1 MDSTEQKPK
10 RPIVNAACPY
20 CGNSV
25 KFYMPLKPGV
35 LSFTC
40 PAAGCGKQFRVQVTE
55 AMLLQAN
62 PAAPKPQQPNP
73 QPQQPQP
80 YQQQPQPQPQAQ
92 QPQAHPKQ
100 QVHTQ
105 AQQVQSQ
112 LQQVQP
118 KVQQAQA
125 QPQQQV
131 QAQQAQAQQQK
142 RSIKPT
148 DSIENWTAEGK
159 SGGRIAKVVVTRTK
173 MLFMKERKE
182 YDLKIG
188 VNVIGRADAMSPS
201 DIMIEDDMTVSRRS
215 VSITVEASG
224 GSYRYWF
231 EVLKSTNPVLVN
243 GKRHAVGESFVVEP
257 GTKFVLGRTKLSI
270 EL

>member
-62 PAAPKPQQPNP
+62 PAATKPQQPKP

-105 AQQVQSQ
+105 AQQ
-112 LQQVQP
+112 
-118 KVQQAQA
+118 AQA
-125 QPQQQV
+125 QSQQQV
-131 QAQQAQAQQQK
+131 QSQQAQAQQQK

-148 DSIENWTAEGK
+148 EGIENWTAEGK
-159 SGGRIAKVVVTRTK
+159 AGGRIAKVVVTRTK
-173 MLFMKERKE
+173 MIFMKEHKE

>member
-40 PAAGCGKQFRVQVTE
+40 PTAGCGKQFRVQVTE

-62 PAAPKPQQPNP
+62 LAAPKPQQPKP
-73 QPQQPQP
+73 QPQQPKPQL
-80 YQQQPQPQPQAQ
+80 QQPQPQPQAQ
-92 QPQAHPKQ
+92 QTPTQPKQ
-100 QVHTQ
+100 QVQ
-105 AQQVQSQ
+105 PKAQQVQS
-112 LQQVQP
+112 
-118 KVQQAQA
+118 
-125 QPQQQV
+125 
-131 QAQQAQAQQQK
+131 QQAQAQQQK

-148 DSIENWTAEGK
+148 DSIENWMAEGK
-159 SGGRIAKVVVTRTK
+159 TGGRIAKVVVTRTK
-173 MLFMKERKE
+173 MIFMKERKE

-243 GKRHAVGESFVVEP
+243 GKRHAVGESFVIEP

>member
-62 PAAPKPQQPNP
+62 PATPKPQQPNP

-80 YQQQPQPQPQAQ
+80 QSQAQ
-92 QPQAHPKQ
+92 QTPTQPKQ
-100 QVHTQ
+100 QVQ
-105 AQQVQSQ
+105 PKAQQVQS
-112 LQQVQP
+112 
-118 KVQQAQA
+118 
-125 QPQQQV
+125 
-131 QAQQAQAQQQK
+131 QQAQAQQQK

-148 DSIENWTAEGK
+148 DSIENWMAEGK
-159 SGGRIAKVVVTRTK
+159 AGGRIAKIVVTRTK
-173 MLFMKERKE
+173 MIFMKERKE

>member
-25 KFYMPLKPGV
+25 KFYMPPKPGV

-40 PAAGCGKQFRVQVTE
+40 PTAGCGKQFRVQVTE

-62 PAAPKPQQPNP
+62 PAATKPQQPNP
-73 QPQQPQP
+73 QPQQPKP
-80 YQQQPQPQPQAQ
+80 

-105 AQQVQSQ
+105 AQQIQSQ

-125 QPQQQV
+125 QPQQQA

-148 DSIENWTAEGK
+148 EGIENWTAEGK
-159 SGGRIAKVVVTRTK
+159 AGGRIAKVVVTRTK
-173 MLFMKERKE
+173 MIFMKEHKE

>member
-62 PAAPKPQQPNP
+62 TAATKPQQPNP
-73 QPQQPQP
+73 QPQQSQP
-80 YQQQPQPQPQAQ
+80 HQPQPQTQSLSQ
-92 QPQAHPKQ
+92 QPQAQPKQ
-100 QVHTQ
+100 Q
-105 AQQVQSQ
+105 S
-112 LQQVQP
+112 QP

-159 SGGRIAKVVVTRTK
+159 AGGRIAKVVVTCTK
-173 MLFMKERKE
+173 MIFMKEHKE

>member
-62 PAAPKPQQPNP
+62 PAATKPQQPKP

-80 YQQQPQPQPQAQ
+80 YQQQPQPQPQA
-92 QPQAHPKQ
+92 HPKQ

-105 AQQVQSQ
+105 AQQAQA
-112 LQQVQP
+112 
-118 KVQQAQA
+118 QQAQA
-125 QPQQQV
+125 QLQQQA
-131 QAQQAQAQQQK
+131 QSQQAQAQQQK

-148 DSIENWTAEGK
+148 EGIENWTAEGK
-159 SGGRIAKVVVTRTK
+159 AGGRIAKVVVTRTK
-173 MLFMKERKE
+173 MIFMKERKE

-201 DIMIEDDMTVSRRS
+201 GIMIEDDMTVSRRS

>member
-25 KFYMPLKPGV
+25 KFYMPLRPGV

-62 PAAPKPQQPNP
+62 TAATKPQQPNP
-73 QPQQPQP
+73 QPQQSQP
-80 YQQQPQPQPQAQ
+80 HQPQPQTQSLSQ
-92 QPQAHPKQ
+92 QPQAQPKQ
-100 QVHTQ
+100 Q
-105 AQQVQSQ
+105 S
-112 LQQVQP
+112 QP

-131 QAQQAQAQQQK
+131 QAQQAQVQQQK

-159 SGGRIAKVVVTRTK
+159 AGGRIAKVVVTRTK
-173 MLFMKERKE
+173 MIFMKEHKE

>member
-25 KFYMPLKPGV
+25 KFYMPPKPGV

-62 PAAPKPQQPNP
+62 PVATKPQQPNP
-73 QPQQPQP
+73 QPQQPK
-80 YQQQPQPQPQAQ
+80 PQPQAQ

-112 LQQVQP
+112 LQQAQA
-118 KVQQAQA
+118 KVQQVHT
-125 QPQQQV
+125 QPQQQA
-131 QAQQAQAQQQK
+131 QPQQAQAQQQK
-142 RSIKPT
+142 RSINPT

-159 SGGRIAKVVVTRTK
+159 AGGRIAKVVVTRTK
-173 MLFMKERKE
+173 MIFMKERKE

-188 VNVIGRADAMSPS
+188 VNVIGRADVMSPS

>member
-62 PAAPKPQQPNP
+62 PATPKPQQPNP

-80 YQQQPQPQPQAQ
+80 QPQSQQTQAQ
-92 QPQAHPKQ
+92 PKQ
-100 QVHTQ
+100 QVQ
-105 AQQVQSQ
+105 PKAQQVQS
-112 LQQVQP
+112 
-118 KVQQAQA
+118 
-125 QPQQQV
+125 
-131 QAQQAQAQQQK
+131 QQAQAQQQK

-159 SGGRIAKVVVTRTK
+159 AGGRIAKIVVTRTK
-173 MLFMKERKE
+173 MIFMKERKE

>member
-1 MDSTEQKPK
+1 MDFTEQKPK

-20 CGNSV
+20 CGNPV

-62 PAAPKPQQPNP
+62 PAATKPQQPNP
-73 QPQQPQP
+73 QPQQPK
-80 YQQQPQPQPQAQ
+80 PQPQAQ

-105 AQQVQSQ
+105 A
-112 LQQVQP
+112 
-118 KVQQAQA
+118 QQAQA

-159 SGGRIAKVVVTRTK
+159 AGGRIAKVVVTRTK
-173 MLFMKERKE
+173 MIFMKEHKE

>member
-20 CGNSV
+20 CGNSI

-62 PAAPKPQQPNP
+62 SAATKPQQPKP

-105 AQQVQSQ
+105 AQQ
-112 LQQVQP
+112 
-118 KVQQAQA
+118 AQA
-125 QPQQQV
+125 QS
-131 QAQQAQAQQQK
+131 QQAQAQQQK

-159 SGGRIAKVVVTRTK
+159 AGGRIAKVVVTRTK
-173 MLFMKERKE
+173 MLFMKEHKE

>member
-62 PAAPKPQQPNP
+62 PAATKPQQPNP
-73 QPQQPQP
+73 QPQQPK
-80 YQQQPQPQPQAQ
+80 PQPQAQ

-105 AQQVQSQ
+105 A
-112 LQQVQP
+112 
-118 KVQQAQA
+118 QQAQA

-159 SGGRIAKVVVTRTK
+159 AGGRIAKVVVTRTK
-173 MLFMKERKE
+173 MIFMKEHKE

>member
-62 PAAPKPQQPNP
+62 PAATKQQQPKP

-105 AQQVQSQ
+105 
-112 LQQVQP
+112 
-118 KVQQAQA
+118 VQQAQA
-125 QPQQQV
+125 QPQQHV

-148 DSIENWTAEGK
+148 EGIENWTAEGK

-173 MLFMKERKE
+173 MIFMKEHKE

>member
-62 PAAPKPQQPNP
+62 SAATKPQQPNP
-73 QPQQPQP
+73 QPQQSQP
-80 YQQQPQPQPQAQ
+80 HQPQPQMQSLSQ
-92 QPQAHPKQ
+92 QPQAQPKQ
-100 QVHTQ
+100 Q
-105 AQQVQSQ
+105 S
-112 LQQVQP
+112 QP

-159 SGGRIAKVVVTRTK
+159 AGGRIAKVVVTRTK
-173 MLFMKERKE
+173 MIFMKEHKE

>member
-62 PAAPKPQQPNP
+62 SAATKSQQPKP

-105 AQQVQSQ
+105 AQQ
-112 LQQVQP
+112 
-118 KVQQAQA
+118 AQA
-125 QPQQQV
+125 QSQQQT
-131 QAQQAQAQQQK
+131 QSQQAQAQQQK

-148 DSIENWTAEGK
+148 DSIENWMAEGK
-159 SGGRIAKVVVTRTK
+159 AGGRIAKIVVTRTK
-173 MLFMKERKE
+173 MIFMKERKE

>member
-40 PAAGCGKQFRVQVTE
+40 PTAGCGKQFRVQVTE

-73 QPQQPQP
+73 QPQQPKPQP
-80 YQQQPQPQPQAQ
+80 QQPQPQPQAQ
-92 QPQAHPKQ
+92 QTPTQPKQ
-100 QVHTQ
+100 QVQ
-105 AQQVQSQ
+105 PKAQQVQS
-112 LQQVQP
+112 
-118 KVQQAQA
+118 
-125 QPQQQV
+125 
-131 QAQQAQAQQQK
+131 QQAQAQQQK

-159 SGGRIAKVVVTRTK
+159 AGGRIAKIVVTRTK

-270 EL
+270 E

>member
-1 MDSTEQKPK
+1 
-10 RPIVNAACPY
+10 
-20 CGNSV
+20 
-25 KFYMPLKPGV
+25 MPLKPGV

-40 PAAGCGKQFRVQVTE
+40 PTAGCGKQFRVQVTE

-62 PAAPKPQQPNP
+62 PAAPKPQQPKP
-73 QPQQPQP
+73 QL
-80 YQQQPQPQPQAQ
+80 QQPQPQSQAQ
-92 QPQAHPKQ
+92 QTPTQPKQ
-100 QVHTQ
+100 QSQ
-105 AQQVQSQ
+105 PKAQQVQS
-112 LQQVQP
+112 
-118 KVQQAQA
+118 
-125 QPQQQV
+125 
-131 QAQQAQAQQQK
+131 QQAQAQQQK

-148 DSIENWTAEGK
+148 DSIENWMAEGK
-159 SGGRIAKVVVTRTK
+159 AGGRIAKIVVTRTK
-173 MLFMKERKE
+173 MIFMKERKE

>member
-40 PAAGCGKQFRVQVTE
+40 PTAGCGKQFRVQVTE

-62 PAAPKPQQPNP
+62 PATPKPQQPNP
-73 QPQQPQP
+73 QPQQPKPQP
-80 YQQQPQPQPQAQ
+80 QQPKPQPQQPKPQPQAQ
-92 QPQAHPKQ
+92 QTPTQPKQ
-100 QVHTQ
+100 QVQ
-105 AQQVQSQ
+105 PKAQQVQS
-112 LQQVQP
+112 
-118 KVQQAQA
+118 
-125 QPQQQV
+125 
-131 QAQQAQAQQQK
+131 QQAQAQQQK

-159 SGGRIAKVVVTRTK
+159 AGGRIAKVVVTRTK
-173 MLFMKERKE
+173 MIFMKEHKE

>member
-25 KFYMPLKPGV
+25 KFYMPPKPGV

-40 PAAGCGKQFRVQVTE
+40 PTAGCGKQFRVQVTE

-62 PAAPKPQQPNP
+62 PATPKPQQPNP
-73 QPQQPQP
+73 QPQQPKPQP
-80 YQQQPQPQPQAQ
+80 QQPKPQPQAQ
-92 QPQAHPKQ
+92 QTQTQPKQ
-100 QVHTQ
+100 QSLPK

-112 LQQVQP
+112 QQ
-118 KVQQAQA
+118 QA
-125 QPQQQV
+125 QPQVQQV
-131 QAQQAQAQQQK
+131 HTQPQQQAQPQQAQAQQQK

-159 SGGRIAKVVVTRTK
+159 AGGRIAKIVATRTK

>member
-40 PAAGCGKQFRVQVTE
+40 PTAGCGKQFRVQVTE

-62 PAAPKPQQPNP
+62 PAAPKPQQPKP
-73 QPQQPQP
+73 QL
-80 YQQQPQPQPQAQ
+80 QQPQPQPQAQ
-92 QPQAHPKQ
+92 QTPTQPKQ
-100 QVHTQ
+100 QVQ
-105 AQQVQSQ
+105 PKAQQVQS
-112 LQQVQP
+112 
-118 KVQQAQA
+118 
-125 QPQQQV
+125 
-131 QAQQAQAQQQK
+131 QQAQAQQQK

-159 SGGRIAKVVVTRTK
+159 AGGRIAKIVVTRTK
-173 MLFMKERKE
+173 MIFMKERKE

>member
-1 MDSTEQKPK
+1 MDSTEQKPM

-62 PAAPKPQQPNP
+62 PAATKPQQPKP

-105 AQQVQSQ
+105 AQQ
-112 LQQVQP
+112 
-118 KVQQAQA
+118 AQA
-125 QPQQQV
+125 QSQQQV

-159 SGGRIAKVVVTRTK
+159 AGGRIAKVVVTRTK
-173 MLFMKERKE
+173 MIFMKEHKE

>member
-40 PAAGCGKQFRVQVTE
+40 PTAGCGKQFRVQVTE

-80 YQQQPQPQPQAQ
+80 QSQAQ
-92 QPQAHPKQ
+92 QTPTQPK
-100 QVHTQ
+100 
-105 AQQVQSQ
+105 
-112 LQQVQP
+112 QQVQP
-118 KVQQAQA
+118 KA
-125 QPQQQV
+125 QQV
-131 QAQQAQAQQQK
+131 QYQQAQAQQQK

-148 DSIENWTAEGK
+148 DSIENWMAEGK
-159 SGGRIAKVVVTRTK
+159 AGGRIAKVVVTRTK
-173 MLFMKERKE
+173 MVFMRERKE

-224 GSYRYWF
+224 GNYRYWF

>member
-105 AQQVQSQ
+105 AQQ
-112 LQQVQP
+112 
-118 KVQQAQA
+118 AQA
-125 QPQQQV
+125 QPQQQA
-131 QAQQAQAQQQK
+131 QSQQAQAQQQK

-148 DSIENWTAEGK
+148 EGIENWTAEGK
-159 SGGRIAKVVVTRTK
+159 AGGRIAKVVVTRTK
-173 MLFMKERKE
+173 MIFMKERKE

-215 VSITVEASG
+215 VSITVEVSG

>member
-1 MDSTEQKPK
+1 MDSSEQNPK

-20 CGNSV
+20 CGNPV

-62 PAAPKPQQPNP
+62 PAVPKPQQPNP

-105 AQQVQSQ
+105 AQQA
-112 LQQVQP
+112 
-118 KVQQAQA
+118 QAQA
-125 QPQQQV
+125 QSQQQV

-159 SGGRIAKVVVTRTK
+159 AGGRIAKVVVTRTK
-173 MLFMKERKE
+173 MIFMKERKE

>member
-25 KFYMPLKPGV
+25 KFYMPPKPGV

-40 PAAGCGKQFRVQVTE
+40 PTAGCGKQFSVQVTE

-73 QPQQPQP
+73 QPQQPKLQP
-80 YQQQPQPQPQAQ
+80 QQPQPQPQAQ
-92 QPQAHPKQ
+92 QTPTQPKQ
-100 QVHTQ
+100 QSQ
-105 AQQVQSQ
+105 PKAQQVQS
-112 LQQVQP
+112 
-118 KVQQAQA
+118 
-125 QPQQQV
+125 
-131 QAQQAQAQQQK
+131 QQAQAQQQK

-159 SGGRIAKVVVTRTK
+159 AGGRIAKIVVTRTK
-173 MLFMKERKE
+173 MVFMRERKE

>member
-62 PAAPKPQQPNP
+62 PAATKPQQPKP

-80 YQQQPQPQPQAQ
+80 YQQQPQPQPQA
-92 QPQAHPKQ
+92 HPKQ

-105 AQQVQSQ
+105 AQQAQA
-112 LQQVQP
+112 
-118 KVQQAQA
+118 QQAQA

-148 DSIENWTAEGK
+148 EGIENWTAEGK
-159 SGGRIAKVVVTRTK
+159 AGGRIAKVVVTRTK
-173 MLFMKERKE
+173 MIFMKERKE

>member
-1 MDSTEQKPK
+1 
-10 RPIVNAACPY
+10 
-20 CGNSV
+20 
-25 KFYMPLKPGV
+25 MPLKPGV

-62 PAAPKPQQPNP
+62 SAATKPQQPKP

-105 AQQVQSQ
+105 AQQ
-112 LQQVQP
+112 
-118 KVQQAQA
+118 AQA
-125 QPQQQV
+125 QSQQQV

-159 SGGRIAKVVVTRTK
+159 AGGRIAKVVVTRTK
-173 MLFMKERKE
+173 MLFMKEHKE

-188 VNVIGRADAMSPS
+188 VNVIGRADAMSPFHNS
-201 DIMIEDDMTVSRRS
+201 
-215 VSITVEASG
+215 
-224 GSYRYWF
+224 
-231 EVLKSTNPVLVN
+231 
-243 GKRHAVGESFVVEP
+243 
-257 GTKFVLGRTKLSI
+257 
-270 EL
+270 

>member
-62 PAAPKPQQPNP
+62 PAATKPQQPNP
-73 QPQQPQP
+73 H
-80 YQQQPQPQPQAQ
+80 QQQPQPQPQAQ

-112 LQQVQP
+112 QQ
-118 KVQQAQA
+118 
-125 QPQQQV
+125 
-131 QAQQAQAQQQK
+131 QAQQQK

-148 DSIENWTAEGK
+148 EGIENWTAEGK
-159 SGGRIAKVVVTRTK
+159 AGGRIAKVVVTRTK
-173 MLFMKERKE
+173 MIFMKEHKE

>member
-40 PAAGCGKQFRVQVTE
+40 PTAGCGKQFRVQVTE

-62 PAAPKPQQPNP
+62 PATPKPQQPNP
-73 QPQQPQP
+73 QPQQPK
-80 YQQQPQPQPQAQ
+80 PQPQAQ
-92 QPQAHPKQ
+92 QPQAQPKQ
-100 QVHTQ
+100 QSQ
-105 AQQVQSQ
+105 PKAQQVQSQ
-112 LQQVQP
+112 QQQAQS
-118 KVQQAQA
+118 KVQQVHTQSQQQA
-125 QPQQQV
+125 QP
-131 QAQQAQAQQQK
+131 QQAQAQQQK

-148 DSIENWTAEGK
+148 DSIENWMAEGK
-159 SGGRIAKVVVTRTK
+159 AGGRIAKIVVTRTK

-215 VSITVEASG
+215 VSITVEVSG
-224 GSYRYWF
+224 GSFRYWF

>member
-55 AMLLQAN
+55 TMLLQAN
-62 PAAPKPQQPNP
+62 PAATKPQQPKP
-73 QPQQPQP
+73 QP
-80 YQQQPQPQPQAQ
+80 QQPQPQPQAQ

-105 AQQVQSQ
+105 AQQ
-112 LQQVQP
+112 
-118 KVQQAQA
+118 AQA
-125 QPQQQV
+125 QPQQQA
-131 QAQQAQAQQQK
+131 QSQQAQAQQQK

-159 SGGRIAKVVVTRTK
+159 AGGRIAKVVVTRTK

>member
-20 CGNSV
+20 CGNPV

-73 QPQQPQP
+73 HQQQPQP

-105 AQQVQSQ
+105 AQQ
-112 LQQVQP
+112 
-118 KVQQAQA
+118 AQA
-125 QPQQQV
+125 QSQQQV

-148 DSIENWTAEGK
+148 EGIENWTAEGK
-159 SGGRIAKVVVTRTK
+159 AGGRIAKVVVTRTK
-173 MLFMKERKE
+173 MIFMKEHKE

>member
-55 AMLLQAN
+55 TMLLQAN
-62 PAAPKPQQPNP
+62 SAATKPQQPKP

-105 AQQVQSQ
+105 AQQ
-112 LQQVQP
+112 
-118 KVQQAQA
+118 AQA
-125 QPQQQV
+125 QPQQQA
-131 QAQQAQAQQQK
+131 QSQQAQAQQQK

-148 DSIENWTAEGK
+148 EGIENWTAEGK
-159 SGGRIAKVVVTRTK
+159 AGGRIAKVVVTRTK
-173 MLFMKERKE
+173 MIFMKERKE

-231 EVLKSTNPVLVN
+231 EVLKSTNPVIVN

>member
-20 CGNSV
+20 CGNPV

-62 PAAPKPQQPNP
+62 PAAPKPQQPK
-73 QPQQPQP
+73 P

-105 AQQVQSQ
+105 AQQAQA
-112 LQQVQP
+112 
-118 KVQQAQA
+118 QQAQA
-125 QPQQQV
+125 QSQQQV

-159 SGGRIAKVVVTRTK
+159 AGGRIAKVVVTRTK
-173 MLFMKERKE
+173 MIFMKEHKE

>member
-80 YQQQPQPQPQAQ
+80 QPQAQ
-92 QPQAHPKQ
+92 QT
-100 QVHTQ
+100 QV
-105 AQQVQSQ
+105 
-112 LQQVQP
+112 
-118 KVQQAQA
+118 

-131 QAQQAQAQQQK
+131 QPKAQQVQSQQAQAQQQK

-159 SGGRIAKVVVTRTK
+159 ADGRIAKIVVTRTK
-173 MLFMKERKE
+173 MVFMKERKE

>member
-25 KFYMPLKPGV
+25 KFYMPPKPGV

-40 PAAGCGKQFRVQVTE
+40 PTAGCGKQFRVQVTE

-62 PAAPKPQQPNP
+62 PAATKQQQPKP

-92 QPQAHPKQ
+92 QTPTQPKQ
-100 QVHTQ
+100 QVQ
-105 AQQVQSQ
+105 PKAQQVQS
-112 LQQVQP
+112 
-118 KVQQAQA
+118 
-125 QPQQQV
+125 
-131 QAQQAQAQQQK
+131 QQAQAQQQK

-148 DSIENWTAEGK
+148 DSIENWMAEGK
-159 SGGRIAKVVVTRTK
+159 AGGRIAKIVVTRTK

>member
-25 KFYMPLKPGV
+25 KFYMPPKPGV

-62 PAAPKPQQPNP
+62 PVATKPQQPNP
-73 QPQQPQP
+73 QPQQPK
-80 YQQQPQPQPQAQ
+80 PQPQAQ

-112 LQQVQP
+112 LQQAQA
-118 KVQQAQA
+118 KVQQVHT

-148 DSIENWTAEGK
+148 EGIENWTAEGK

>member
-40 PAAGCGKQFRVQVTE
+40 PTAGCGKQFRVQVTE

-62 PAAPKPQQPNP
+62 PATPKPQQPNP
-73 QPQQPQP
+73 QPQQPKPQP
-80 YQQQPQPQPQAQ
+80 QQPQPQPQAQ
-92 QPQAHPKQ
+92 QTQTQPKQ
-100 QVHTQ
+100 QVQ
-105 AQQVQSQ
+105 PKAQQVQS
-112 LQQVQP
+112 
-118 KVQQAQA
+118 
-125 QPQQQV
+125 
-131 QAQQAQAQQQK
+131 QQAQAQQQK

-148 DSIENWTAEGK
+148 DSIENWMAEGK
-159 SGGRIAKVVVTRTK
+159 AGGRIAKIVVTRTK

>member
-62 PAAPKPQQPNP
+62 PAATKPQQPNP
-73 QPQQPQP
+73 QPQQSQP
-80 YQQQPQPQPQAQ
+80 HQPQPQTQSLSQ
-92 QPQAHPKQ
+92 QPQAQPKQ
-100 QVHTQ
+100 Q
-105 AQQVQSQ
+105 S
-112 LQQVQP
+112 QP

-159 SGGRIAKVVVTRTK
+159 AGGRIAKVVVTRTK
-173 MLFMKERKE
+173 MIFMKEHKE

>member
-62 PAAPKPQQPNP
+62 PAATKPQQPNP
-73 QPQQPQP
+73 H
-80 YQQQPQPQPQAQ
+80 QQQPQPQPQAQ

-112 LQQVQP
+112 QQ
-118 KVQQAQA
+118 
-125 QPQQQV
+125 
-131 QAQQAQAQQQK
+131 QAQQQK

-148 DSIENWTAEGK
+148 EGIENWTAEGK
-159 SGGRIAKVVVTRTK
+159 AGGRIAKVVVTRTK
-173 MLFMKERKE
+173 MIFMKEHKE

-243 GKRHAVGESFVVEP
+243 GKCHAVGESFVVEP

>member
-35 LSFTC
+35 LSLTC

-62 PAAPKPQQPNP
+62 TAATKPQQPNP
-73 QPQQPQP
+73 QPQQSQP
-80 YQQQPQPQPQAQ
+80 HQPQPQTQSLSQ
-92 QPQAHPKQ
+92 QPQAQPKQ
-100 QVHTQ
+100 Q
-105 AQQVQSQ
+105 S
-112 LQQVQP
+112 QP

-159 SGGRIAKVVVTRTK
+159 AGGRIAKVVVTRTK
-173 MLFMKERKE
+173 MIFMKEHKE